1 MVAAIAAAISAAV
14 AAAIATAIRVLEAA
28 MPTLVGVVVGFA
40 LAEVWR
46 WRRNRRER
54 FGRLLALRA
63 EISSCRAT
71 LEGFHAANPVVLAP
85 LYRLPEWGAMIAL
98 PQLIGDGTLSE
109 NSARA
114 LMNYYTHIEEVNR
127 GLDRAGTFEVGN
139 LDPKAAENEPL
150 RQEYSRNLL
159 KAGKLLQRLQES
171 AEQAIEEELRKHRW
185 LYRRLRRSSARA
197 TTRDGER

>member
-1 MVAAIAAAISAAV
+1 MAAAIAAAISAAI
-14 AAAIATAIRVLEAA
+14 AAAIAAAIDLLEAA
-28 MPTLVGVVVGFA
+28 TPTLVGVVGFA
-40 LAEVWR
+40 LAELWR

-85 LYRLPEWGAMIAL
+85 LYRLPTWGAMIAL

-127 GLDRAGTFEVGN
+127 GLDRAGAFEVGN
-139 LDPKAAENEPL
+139 LDPHAEENEPL

-159 KAGKLLQRLQES
+159 RAGKLLQQLQEI
-171 AEQAIEEELRKHRW
+171 AEQAIGEELRKHRW
-185 LYRRLRRSSARA
+185 LYRRLRRSSVRA
-197 TTRDGER
+197 TTRDGE